1 MRVSQP
7 RTQTR
12 ALTVQWKRR
21 AETLAATRNEL
32 GAWRRGQRTGG
43 SAARGR
49 ARGTHRRYT
58 SCGQSTRGG
67 EATNVSLNHSD
78 STFLKERAQRH
89 VTHRQRWDTLA
100 QTRVPFANR
109 RDDNIVD
116 NDGGVRQSVRFMIVR
131 QIQTE
136 MSVAID
142 RLTNLSARHCPA

>member
-1 MRVSQP
+1 
-7 RTQTR
+7 
-12 ALTVQWKRR
+12 
-21 AETLAATRNEL
+21 
-32 GAWRRGQRTGG
+32 
-43 SAARGR
+43 
-49 ARGTHRRYT
+49 
-58 SCGQSTRGG
+58 
-67 EATNVSLNHSD
+67 VSLNHSD